1 MMRGRGALLRQLVI
15 ERLVEPSDAAAA
27 RLQRRI
33 IRAVQALE
41 FNRAKRLVALRR
53 QLNRDGQDGLRMV
66 ASLDR
71 LERAIDW
78 VLGIPIPRDDA
89 LLAAGCS
96 CVNRS
101 ASLSPQTRPFSVSSG
116 SPRRHRG
123 VSSGVS
129 VAPRIRTDAAAAPT
143 GRATPR
149 HLPQRQRPR
158 PVSGA
163 RPC

>member
-1 MMRGRGALLRQLVI
+1 MGARAALLRKLVV
-15 ERLVEPSDAAAA
+15 ERLVGPSDAAAA
-27 RLQRRI
+27 RLQRGI

-41 FNRAKRLVALRR
+41 FRRAKYLMALRR
-53 QLNRDGQDGLRMV
+53 QMNRDGQDSLRMV

-71 LERAIDW
+71 LERSIDW

-101 ASLSPQTRPFSVSSG
+101 GSLSPQNRPFSVSSG

-129 VAPRIRTDAAAAPT
+129 VAPRIRTDAAPART

-149 HLPQRQRPR
+149 HPPKRQRPR

-163 RPC
+163 RPR